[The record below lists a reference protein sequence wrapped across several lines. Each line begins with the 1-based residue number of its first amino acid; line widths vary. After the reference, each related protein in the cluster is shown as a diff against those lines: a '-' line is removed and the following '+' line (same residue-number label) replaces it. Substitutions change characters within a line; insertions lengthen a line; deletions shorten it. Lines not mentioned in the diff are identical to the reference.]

1 MKPTIQKEKEETN
14 HSHMELKYFFFILFK
29 RKWLLLTV
37 IIAAAA
43 STAFVV
49 GLLPKKYKSS
59 SVIET
64 GLIDYK
70 SVRAVGEANP
80 FIQEFE
86 IESKFANLVELMK
99 GRPAINALTKKLIL
113 HDLRPTDSL
122 ATFRKLQ
129 LDEKSGITQEQI
141 DKYLDALMLRPDSIG
156 ILEADKEHVYV
167 ARSLEKAMGYDY
179 ETVRE
184 KIDIKRVEKSQYMRV
199 EYIAEKPELAYFVV
213 KNFVDEFMNSFYMR
227 KDTFE
232 NKTYKFYQHLV
243 QEKKAVLDNLN
254 NQQVNYARSNGLVA
268 PMEQAQAIVAQ
279 IQEMEMAR
287 DDEQKKKVG
296 YQKTLDVYAG
306 QFKGYR
312 DNIVGSY
319 SESMN
324 TNNDIQNLD
333 KEIEKL
339 NNKWVDTGT
348 KDNNI
353 QYRINELKAQKVSA
367 VEKIAK
373 SRYDN
378 TNPALNKQNELF
390 LKYVESQSDFG
401 SAEQRV
407 KSLNGRIA
415 ELYQKKTQLVGN
427 NAIWN
432 KLSKQIETAEA
443 EYKYAIDKQNQADV
457 IQQSGEQEK
466 PVRVIDPPIYPYKPE
481 SSKRALIS
489 AFAGVGAGTVATIF
503 LFMLTYFDKSLSSI
517 FQYEKQVCLPLI
529 AALNKLNAKQWG
541 NYDAFFNDDTR
552 SKEAEFFKESLR
564 KIRHAIE
571 SSGAKSFLI
580 TSLKDQEGKSFLIAS
595 LAYSFTLKH
604 KKVLIIDT
612 NFKNNTLST
621 MAVKPFENNPVTSE
635 VKVLPSTTALGFT
648 INMPTVDIIGNK
660 GGHNSPSE
668 LLSGVDFKKKIADL
682 GLRYD
687 YIFLEAAAMSK
698 YSDALELV
706 DFVDKVIPI
715 FDASSSLSS
724 KDDSGLSFLQTLKN
738 KVLGGVM
745 NKADLK
751 NLN

>member
-1 MKPTIQKEKEETN
+1 
-14 HSHMELKYFFFILFK
+14 
-29 RKWLLLTV
+29 
-37 IIAAAA
+37 
-43 STAFVV
+43 
-49 GLLPKKYKSS
+49 
-59 SVIET
+59 
-64 GLIDYK
+64 
-70 SVRAVGEANP
+70 
-80 FIQEFE
+80 
-86 IESKFANLVELMK
+86 
-99 GRPAINALTKKLIL
+99 
-113 HDLRPTDSL
+113 
-122 ATFRKLQ
+122 
-129 LDEKSGITQEQI
+129 
-141 DKYLDALMLRPDSIG
+141 
-156 ILEADKEHVYV
+156 
-167 ARSLEKAMGYDY
+167 
-179 ETVRE
+179 
-184 KIDIKRVEKSQYMRV
+184 
-199 EYIAEKPELAYFVV
+199 
-213 KNFVDEFMNSFYMR
+213 
-227 KDTFE
+227 
-232 NKTYKFYQHLV
+232 
-243 QEKKAVLDNLN
+243 
-254 NQQVNYARSNGLVA
+254 
-268 PMEQAQAIVAQ
+268 MEQAQAIVAQ

-541 NYDAFFNDDTR
+541 NYDAFFNEDTR

>member
-1 MKPTIQKEKEETN
+1 
-14 HSHMELKYFFFILFK
+14 MELRYFFFILFK

-37 IIAAAA
+37 VIAAAVA
-43 STAFVV
+43 TAFVV
-49 GLLPKKYKSS
+49 GMLPKKYKSS

-113 HDLRPTDSL
+113 HDLRPIDSV

-129 LDEKSGITQEQI
+129 LDEKSGISQDQI
-141 DKYLDALMLRPDSIG
+141 DKYLDALTLRPDSIG
-156 ILEADKEHVYV
+156 ILEVDKEHVYV

-179 ETVRE
+179 ETIRE

-199 EYIAEKPELAYFVV
+199 EFVAEKPELAYFVT
-213 KNFVDEFMNSFYMR
+213 KNFIDEFMNSFYMR

-232 NKTYKFYQHLV
+232 NKAYKFYQHLV
-243 QEKKAVLDNLN
+243 QEKKSVLDNLN
-254 NQQVNYARSNGLVA
+254 NEQVNYARNNGLVA
-268 PMEQAQAIVAQ
+268 PLEQAQAIVAQ
-279 IQEMEMAR
+279 IKEMEMAR

-296 YQKTLDVYAG
+296 YQKTLDVYAA
-306 QFKGYR
+306 QFKGYK
-312 DNIVGSY
+312 DNLVGSY
-319 SESMN
+319 AESMN
-324 TNNDIQNLD
+324 TNNDIRNLD

-339 NNKWVDTGT
+339 NNKWVESGA
-348 KDNNI
+348 KDANLQNN
-353 QYRINELKAQKVSA
+353 INELKALKVSA

-390 LKYVESQSDFG
+390 LKYVEAQSDLG
-401 SAEQRV
+401 STEQRV
-407 KSLNGRIA
+407 KSLNTRIE
-415 ELYQKKTQLVGN
+415 ELYRKKTQLVGN
-427 NAIWN
+427 NAIWT
-432 KLSKQIETAEA
+432 KLSKQIETADA

-466 PVRVIDPPIYPYKPE
+466 PVRIIDPPIYPYKPE

-517 FQYEKQVCLPLI
+517 FQYEKQIGLPLL
-529 AALNKLNAKQWG
+529 ASLNKLNSKQWG
-541 NYDAFFNDDTR
+541 DYDTFFSADTK

-564 KIRHAIE
+564 KIRYAIE
-571 SSGAKSFLI
+571 SSDAKSFLI

-621 MAVKPFENNPVTSE
+621 MAVKPFENNPVSSE

-682 GLRYD
+682 GVNYD

-706 DFVDKVIPI
+706 DFVEKVIPV
-715 FDASSSLSS
+715 FDASTSLSS
-724 KDDSGLSFLQTLKN
+724 KDDNSLEFLKTLKD
-738 KVLGGVM
+738 KVLGGVL
-745 NKADLK
+745 NKADLR

>member
-1 MKPTIQKEKEETN
+1 
-14 HSHMELKYFFFILFK
+14 MELRYFFFILSK

-37 IIAAAA
+37 IIAAAVA
-43 STAFVV
+43 TAFVV
-49 GLLPKKYKSS
+49 GKLPKKYKSS

-113 HDLRPTDSL
+113 HDLRPTDSV

-141 DKYLDALMLRPDSIG
+141 DKYLDALTLRPDSIG
-156 ILEADKEHVYV
+156 ILEEDREHIYV

-179 ETVRE
+179 ETIRE

-199 EYIAEKPELAYFVV
+199 EFIAEKPELAYFVT
-213 KNFVDEFMNSFYMR
+213 KNFIDEFMNSFYMR

-232 NKTYKFYQHLV
+232 NKTYKFYNHLV
-243 QEKKAVLDNLN
+243 QEKKRVFDSLN

-268 PMEQAQAIVAQ
+268 PLEQAQAIVAQ
-279 IQEMEMAR
+279 IKELEMVH
-287 DDEQKKKVG
+287 DDEQKKNVG
-296 YQKTLDVYAG
+296 YERSLAIFTREQSTWKK
-306 QFKGYR
+306 FIKG
-312 DNIVGSY
+312 DY
-319 SESMN
+319 SENVNAN
-324 TNNDIQNLD
+324 TEVRTIDE
-333 KEIEKL
+333 EIKSL
-339 NNKWVDTGT
+339 TDKWVDSGM
-348 KDNNI
+348 KDD
-353 QYRINELKAQKVSA
+353 YAKRRIEELKERKNLVSRR
-367 VEKIAK
+367 IALA
-373 SRYDN
+373 RRDN
-378 TNPALNKQNELF
+378 TDPVIERQNEMF
-390 LKYVESQSDFG
+390 VKAMDTESNLAASKQ
-401 SAEQRV
+401 ALE
-407 KSLNGRIA
+407 SLTRRIRQ
-415 ELYQKKTQLVGN
+415 LYQQKTQLVGN

-432 KLSKQIETAEA
+432 KLNRQIETADA

-466 PVRVIDPPIYPYKPE
+466 PVRIIDPPIYPYKPE
-481 SSKRALIS
+481 SSKRAIIS
-489 AFAGVGAGTVATIF
+489 AFAGVGAGTVATVF

-517 FQYEKQVCLPLI
+517 FQYDKQVGLPLI
-529 AALNKLNAKQWG
+529 ASLNKLNAKQWG
-541 NYDAFFNDDTR
+541 DYDAFFNDDTK

-564 KIRHAIE
+564 KIRHSIE
-571 SSGAKSFLI
+571 ASEAKSFLI

-612 NFKNNTLST
+612 NFKNNTLSA

-635 VKVLPSTTALGFT
+635 VRALPSTTALGFT

-682 GLRYD
+682 GLSYD
-687 YIFLEAAAMSK
+687 YIFLEAAAISK

-706 DFVDKVIPI
+706 DFVEKVIPV
-715 FDASSSLSS
+715 FDASTSLSG
-724 KDDSGLSFLQTLKN
+724 KDDSGLEFLKTLKD
-738 KVLGGVM
+738 KVLGGVL

>member
-1 MKPTIQKEKEETN
+1 
-14 HSHMELKYFFFILFK
+14 MELRYFFFILFK

-37 IIAAAA
+37 IVAAAVA
-43 STAFVV
+43 TAFVV

-113 HDLRPTDSL
+113 HDLRPADSL
-122 ATFRKLQ
+122 VTFRKLE

-141 DKYLDALMLRPDSIG
+141 DKYLDALTLRPDSIG

-167 ARSLEKAMGYDY
+167 ARTLEKAMGYDY

-199 EYIAEKPELAYFVV
+199 EYIAEKPELAYFVT
-213 KNFVDEFMNSFYMR
+213 KNFIDEFMNSFYMR

-243 QEKKAVLDNLN
+243 QEKKGVLDNLN
-254 NQQVNYARSNGLVA
+254 NQQVNYARNNGLVA
-268 PMEQAQAIVAQ
+268 PLEQAQAIVSQ
-279 IQEMEMAR
+279 IKEMEMAR

-306 QFKGYR
+306 QFKGYKEGFVS
-312 DNIVGSY
+312 NY
-319 SESMN
+319 SESM
-324 TNNDIQNLD
+324 TNNKDILNLE

-339 NNKWVDTGT
+339 NDRWVETGA
-348 KDNNI
+348 KDANI
-353 QYRINELKAQKVSA
+353 QYQINELKAQKVSA

-378 TNPALNKQNELF
+378 TNPALNKQNDLF
-390 LKYVESQSDFG
+390 LKYVESQSDLG
-401 SAEQRV
+401 STEQRV
-407 KSLNGRIA
+407 KSLNTRIT
-415 ELYQKKTQLVGN
+415 ELYQKKTKLVGN

-457 IQQSGEQEK
+457 IQQSGEQEQ

-517 FQYEKQVCLPLI
+517 FQYEKQIGLPLL
-529 AALNKLNAKQWG
+529 ASLNKLNARQWG
-541 NYDAFFNDDTR
+541 NYDAFFSDATGY
-552 SKEAEFFKESLR
+552 KEAEFFKESLR

-595 LAYSFTLKH
+595 LAYSLTLKH

-621 MAVKPFENNPVTSE
+621 MAVKPFDDNPVTSE
-635 VKVLPSTTALGFT
+635 VKVFPSTTALGFT

-668 LLSGVDFKKKIADL
+668 LLSDVDFKKKMQEL
-682 GLRYD
+682 GSRYD

-706 DFVDKVIPI
+706 DFVEKVIPI
-715 FDASSSLSS
+715 FDATSSLSS
-724 KDDSGLSFLQTLKN
+724 KDDSGLEFLKTLKD
-738 KVLGGVM
+738 KVLGGIL

>member
-1 MKPTIQKEKEETN
+1 
-14 HSHMELKYFFFILFK
+14 MELRYFFFILFK

-43 STAFVV
+43 ATAFVV

-70 SVRAVGEANP
+70 SVRAIGEANP

-113 HDLRPTDSL
+113 HDLRPTDNVS
-122 ATFRKLQ
+122 TFRKLQ
-129 LDEKSGITQEQI
+129 LDEKSGISQEQI
-141 DKYLDALMLRPDSIG
+141 DKYLDALTLRPDSIG

-199 EYIAEKPELAYFVV
+199 EFIAEKPELAYFVI

-232 NKTYKFYQHLV
+232 NKTYKFYHHLV
-243 QEKKAVLDNLN
+243 EEKKGVLDNLN

-268 PMEQAQAIVAQ
+268 PLEQAQAIVAQ
-279 IQEMEMAR
+279 IKELETVR
-287 DDEQKKKVG
+287 DGVQKDKMG
-296 YQKTLDVYAG
+296 YQKEYAVYDKI
-306 QFKGYR
+306 FSDYKRHNER
-312 DNIVGSY
+312 DY
-319 SESMN
+319 SEVM
-324 TNNDIQNLD
+324 TNNNDVQNID

-339 NNKWVDTGT
+339 NSKWVETGA
-348 KDNNI
+348 KDPIIQKQINNLKE
-353 QYRINELKAQKVSA
+353 QKLLVVQRIAFN
-367 VEKIAK
+367 
-373 SRYDN
+373 RNDN
-378 TNPALNKQNELF
+378 TNPALVKQNDMF
-390 LKYVESQSDFG
+390 VKYVGAKSDLESS
-401 SAEQRV
+401 EQKV

-415 ELYQKKTQLVGN
+415 ELYRQKTLLVSN

-432 KLSKQIETAEA
+432 KLNKQIETAEA
-443 EYKYAIDKQNQADV
+443 EYKYAVDKQNQADV
-457 IQQSGEQEK
+457 IQQSGEEEK
-466 PVRVIDPPIYPYKPE
+466 PVRIIDPPIYPYKPE

-517 FQYEKQVCLPLI
+517 FQYEKQVGLPLL
-529 AALNKLNAKQWG
+529 ATLNKLNAKQWG
-541 NYDAFFNDDTR
+541 DYDVFFNDDTK

-571 SSGAKSFLI
+571 TSGAKSFLI
-580 TSLKDQEGKSFLIAS
+580 TSLKSQEGKSFLIAS

-682 GLRYD
+682 GQTYD

-706 DFVDKVIPI
+706 DFVEKVIPV
-715 FDASSSLSS
+715 FDASTSLSG
-724 KDDSGLSFLQTLKN
+724 KDDNGLAFLKTLKD
-738 KVLGGVM
+738 KVLGGVL

>member
-1 MKPTIQKEKEETN
+1 
-14 HSHMELKYFFFILFK
+14 MELRYFFFILFK

-37 IIAAAA
+37 IVAAAVA
-43 STAFVV
+43 TAFVV

-113 HDLRPTDSL
+113 HDLRPTDSV
-122 ATFRKLQ
+122 AMFRKLQ
-129 LDEKSGITQEQI
+129 LDEKSGISQEQI
-141 DKYLDALMLRPDSIG
+141 DKYLDALTLRPDSIG

-199 EYIAEKPELAYFVV
+199 EFVAEKPELAYFVT
-213 KNFVDEFMNSFYMR
+213 KNFIDEFMNSFYMR

-243 QEKKAVLDNLN
+243 QEKKSVLDNLN

-279 IQEMEMAR
+279 IKEMEMAR

-296 YQKTLDVYAG
+296 YQKTLDVYAA
-306 QFKGYR
+306 QFKGYK
-312 DNIVGSY
+312 DNLVGSY
-319 SESMN
+319 AESMN
-324 TNNDIQNLD
+324 TNNDIRNLD

-339 NNKWVDTGT
+339 NNKWVETGA
-348 KDNNI
+348 KDANI
-353 QYRINELKAQKVSA
+353 QNNINELKAQKVSA

-378 TNPALNKQNELF
+378 TNPALNKQNDLF
-390 LKYVESQSDFG
+390 LRYVEAQSDLG
-401 SAEQRV
+401 STEQRV
-407 KSLNGRIA
+407 KSLNTRIE
-415 ELYQKKTQLVGN
+415 ELYRKKTQLVGN

-466 PVRVIDPPIYPYKPE
+466 PVRIIDPPIYPYKPE

-517 FQYEKQVCLPLI
+517 FQYEKQVGLPLL
-529 AALNKLNAKQWG
+529 ASLNKLNAKQWG
-541 NYDAFFNDDTR
+541 DYDTFFNDDTK

-635 VKVLPSTTALGFT
+635 VKVLPSTTALGFM

-682 GLRYD
+682 GLSYD

-706 DFVDKVIPI
+706 DFVEKVIPV
-715 FDASSSLSS
+715 FDASTSLSS
-724 KDDSGLSFLQTLKN
+724 KDDSGLEFLKTLKD
-738 KVLGGVM
+738 KVLGGVL